1 MAKRLLKDNEAQAFA
16 KNLRVSSFK
25 LGLVVDTI
33 RGKSC
38 SQALNELAF
47 SKKRIAE
54 DVIKLLKS
62 AVANAENN
70 HGLDVDNLVVS
81 EALVGKGMV
90 LKRMRARAKGRGAR
104 IEKPFSN
111 LLVIVR
117 EVKESK

>member
-16 KNLRVSSFK
+16 KNLRVSPLK

-38 SQALNELAF
+38 NQALNELTF
-47 SKKRIAE
+47 SKKRIAA
-54 DVIKLLKS
+54 DVKKVVQS

-70 HGLDVDNLVVS
+70 HGLDIDNLVVS
-81 EALVGKGMV
+81 QALVGKGIT

-111 LLVIVR
+111 LLIIVR